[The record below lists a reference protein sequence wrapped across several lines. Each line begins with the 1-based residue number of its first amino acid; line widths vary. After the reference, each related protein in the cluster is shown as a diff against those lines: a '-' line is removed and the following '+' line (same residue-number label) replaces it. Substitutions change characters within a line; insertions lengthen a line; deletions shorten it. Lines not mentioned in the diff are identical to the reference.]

1 MLKKLG
7 YSGFSVKSIHRGGT
21 EFAEIG
27 KLFIKNSLLCVLR
40 GSTSSPRP
48 EPVEGR
54 ASAVQSPTPAS
65 QEGLQS
71 RKLEHSA
78 LQHLILSLPCILLL
92 ITGCQQRNE
101 VIAGV
106 EVPIPAKM
114 TKNPDKVFDP
124 IPEFKDGQVSYQG
137 KVSPKEIFD
146 FYQEVM
152 AAKGWQP
159 TARFAGVHKDSIGY
173 TKGNRLVLVRYNE
186 NPDGITVL
194 TVMVGTQDPPK

>member
-1 MLKKLG
+1 MLKKLK
-7 YSGFSVKSIHRGGT
+7 Y
-21 EFAEIG
+21 A
-27 KLFIKNSLLCVLR
+27 
-40 GSTSSPRP
+40 P
-48 EPVEGR
+48 
-54 ASAVQSPTPAS
+54 
-65 QEGLQS
+65 LQ
-71 RKLEHSA
+71 RVM
-78 LQHLILSLPCILLL
+78 LSLPCIIFLI

-114 TKNPDKVFDP
+114 TKNPDKAFDP
-124 IPEFKDGQVSYQG
+124 IPGFKDGQVSYQG
-137 KVSPKEIFD
+137 KVTPKEIFE

-159 TARFAGVHKDSIGY
+159 TARFAGNQQNSIGY
-173 TKGNRLVLVRYNE
+173 TKGDRLVLVRYNE